1 MARDM
6 ACARTPRSDVDP
18 VEEGDGLLESFLVP
32 WLVNQDVPAPGAVL
46 ILLDLGGGLVAEL
59 AGPVRINH
67 GVSVTVE
74 GHKGQSDALEVPH
87 DVGGRAKVLAR
98 QSHARLT

>member
-1 MARDM
+1 MYA
-6 ACARTPRSDVDP
+6 PRSDVDP

-46 ILLDLGGGLVAEL
+46 VLLDLGGGLVVERARPI
-59 AGPVRINH
+59 GIRH
-67 GVSVTVE
+67 GVSIAVK
-74 GHKGQSDALEVPH
+74 GHKGQSDALQILH

-98 QSHARLT
+98 QPHARLT